1 MRRIGIISD
10 THNLL
15 RPAAKEFL
23 RGCDHI
29 IHAGDI
35 TESHILDEL
44 AAIAPITAVRGNNDH
59 HAWADCLHETELLK
73 FGDIGI
79 YVIHDLK
86 DLDINPHA
94 IEIQVVI
101 SGHSHKPLIERRN
114 SVLFVNPGSAGPRR
128 FKLPISIAELDI
140 DGNSVSARLVEL
152 AA

>member
-1 MRRIGIISD
+1 MHRIGIISD

-23 RGCDHI
+23 CGCDHI

-44 AAIAPITAVRGNNDH
+44 ATLAPVTAVRGNNDS
-59 HAWADCLHETELLK
+59 HAWADRLHEMELIK

-86 DLDINPHA
+86 DLDIDPHA
-94 IEIQVVI
+94 AEIHVVI
-101 SGHSHKPLIERRN
+101 SGHSHKPMIEKRDG
-114 SVLFVNPGSAGPRR
+114 VLYVNPGSAGPRR
-128 FKLPISIAELDI
+128 FQLPISVAELSI
-140 DGNSVSARLVEL
+140 DGNSVSARIIAL